1 MCTLLYNIIV
11 GNLILL
17 SKWSKDR
24 LSMQKLSFLFK
35 VLHLYSEQQA
45 GMHPFVVSHFSSPCM
60 DKRATKF
67 GAKGIL
73 KSQSG
78 SIHILRN
85 HIFRMFGLPS
95 PYVSMFLV
103 LKIIKYWHFMTP
115 LPPDNI

>member
-67 GAKGIL
+67 GAKGIEV
-73 KSQSG
+73 
-78 SIHILRN
+78 SIRVHSYI
-85 HIFRMFGLPS
+85 
-95 PYVSMFLV
+95 
-103 LKIIKYWHFMTP
+103 T
-115 LPPDNI
+115 